1 MSGPKENTYVFS
13 VPATYIYEI
22 DADTEDEA
30 RNILEEAG
38 GLDLL
43 GELCDLSRKD
53 YRNAVLEESFP
64 NDGK

>member
-13 VPATYIYEI
+13 VPATYTYEV